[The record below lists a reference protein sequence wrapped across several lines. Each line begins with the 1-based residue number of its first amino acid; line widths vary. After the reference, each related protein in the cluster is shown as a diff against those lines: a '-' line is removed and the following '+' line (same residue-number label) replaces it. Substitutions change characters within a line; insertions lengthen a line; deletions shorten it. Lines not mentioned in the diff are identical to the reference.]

1 MIHQVRCGLIRGIIG
16 LRAPLTEAGVDM
28 LVPYHVGFFVL
39 FHYRGCRRDAMIV
52 LSTGSARR
60 CPLAVLHDKSGKSC
74 ITLPHCTPSK
84 VHAGIIKPH

>member
-52 LSTGSARR
+52 
-60 CPLAVLHDKSGKSC
+60 
-74 ITLPHCTPSK
+74 
-84 VHAGIIKPH
+84 